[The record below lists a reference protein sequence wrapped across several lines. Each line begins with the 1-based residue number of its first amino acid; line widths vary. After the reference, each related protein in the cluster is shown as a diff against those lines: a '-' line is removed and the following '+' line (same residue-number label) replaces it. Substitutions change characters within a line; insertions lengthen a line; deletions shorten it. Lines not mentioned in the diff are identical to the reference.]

1 MRAFNQNL
9 FKSELIL
16 HNLSLADLA
25 KMLKKTKASVS
36 KKVNGKSDWKLYE
49 LQIIAKA
56 VETDKLMSIFLV
68 KKFLIRNKIRKEY
81 EDREQ

>member
-16 HNLSLADLA
+16 HNLSIADLA
-25 KMLKKTKASVS
+25 KLLNKTKSSVS

-56 VETDKLMSIFLV
+56 VGTDKVISIF
-68 KKFLIRNKIRKEY
+68 FS
-81 EDREQ
+81 

>member
-16 HNLSLADLA
+16 HNLSIADLA
-25 KMLKKTKASVS
+25 KLLNKTKSSVS
-36 KKVNGKSDWKLYE
+36 KKVNGNWKLYE

-56 VETDKLMSIFLV
+56 VGTDKVISIF
-68 KKFLIRNKIRKEY
+68 FS
-81 EDREQ
+81 